1 MIGVVISYITHEFRR
16 ENVVVLLPVCVFLG
30 FVNHLL
36 QFVVWSIYKALISH
50 TFKV

>member
-30 FVNHLL
+30 FMNQLL
-36 QFVVWSIYKALISH
+36 QFVVCSI
-50 TFKV
+50 

>member
-30 FVNHLL
+30 FMNRSG
-36 QFVVWSIYKALISH
+36 WTEALCSRKIWWDRSLES
-50 TFKV
+50 

>member
-30 FVNHLL
+30 FMKFLRTILRANPRTS
-36 QFVVWSIYKALISH
+36 FELIL
-50 TFKV
+50 